1 MDERHVTNR
10 YLAMPLDELRM
21 RKAQVAKEQSEGR
34 LSRGKRT
41 YRRRIKKA
49 LETREGQQD
58 QAKLTRTQNEGTV
71 RLNRTQRYDK
81 GYDAGRR
88 DALQQLHTRR
98 AFMITDDTERMGYYD
113 GYRSVSGQPER
124 Y

>member
-1 MDERHVTNR
+1 MDERHIMNR

-21 RKAQVAKEQSEGR
+21 RKAQVAQEQSEGC

-41 YRRRIKKA
+41 YRCRIKKA
-49 LETREGQQD
+49 LEIREGQQE
-58 QAKLTRTQNEGTV
+58 QAKLIRTQNEGTV
-71 RLNRTQRYDK
+71 RLNQTQQYDK

-88 DALQQLHTRR
+88 DALQQRHARTG
-98 AFMITDDTERMGYYD
+98 MIQDEIERYGYRD
-113 GYRSVSGQPER
+113 GYCSVSGQTER